1 MNKKSREK
9 NNLISSISLNEVEKK
24 ALICVFFISALSLLS
39 LIQANILYVDDIARV
54 LGNIGLWDDDGRP
67 ISSFVSRA
75 IQLGEPLTDISP
87 LPQIISIAFYSLS
100 SIYLGKIFRV
110 NNLFFLSL
118 GGIIFVLNPFN
129 LQNFAYIFDSLT
141 MGLSVFIST
150 AAFFVISIAIERK
163 ILNKHIF
170 LIFFL
175 AFLLLL
181 ASLCLYQSATSIYIA
196 ALTFYS
202 LLKLVQDTSIKQ
214 SVKTFVFSMTI
225 LLCSLLAYIPIK
237 NFYVKNNYILK
248 KSTTPSLVDIPKTLI
263 KNLIDSIENI
273 YKLLGNSNLL
283 TLIIVLGI
291 AVISTIILLA
301 FKKFLSSIKKSLNL
315 IELSIV
321 ICLILIYC
329 FFIIFSFLGLSLV
342 FVNPLYEPRAYMGF
356 SSIIAISCLFLAQ
369 LFYPYRFLRFF
380 LIFFLSLLC
389 LSFANVSLT
398 FGNALH
404 AQNTQEEMIATVLLS
419 DLEEEI
425 SKFSDLPQDLKIA
438 IAGELKHSALATQA
452 FSKYPILETITKS
465 YFKQGWGHS
474 YQRLE
479 SLELNFNSKSIP
491 KEERFMPSSQPI
503 LSRRIYDIYFENNDT
518 FVILFKIIDSN

>member
-1 MNKKSREK
+1 
-9 NNLISSISLNEVEKK
+9 
-24 ALICVFFISALSLLS
+24 
-39 LIQANILYVDDIARV
+39 
-54 LGNIGLWDDDGRP
+54 
-67 ISSFVSRA
+67 
-75 IQLGEPLTDISP
+75 
-87 LPQIISIAFYSLS
+87 
-100 SIYLGKIFRV
+100 
-110 NNLFFLSL
+110 
-118 GGIIFVLNPFN
+118 
-129 LQNFAYIFDSLT
+129 

-150 AAFFVISIAIERK
+150 AAFLIICIAIEKK
-163 ILNKHIF
+163 ISNKYIF

-181 ASLCLYQSATSIYIA
+181 TSLCLYQSATSIYIA
-196 ALTFYS
+196 ALSFYS
-202 LLKLVQDTSIKQ
+202 LVKLVQDTSIKQ
-214 SVKTFVFSMTI
+214 SIEIFVFSMTI

-237 NFYVKNNYILK
+237 NFYVNNDYILK

-273 YKLLGNSNLL
+273 YKLLGSSNLL
-283 TLIIVLGI
+283 TLMIVLGI
-291 AVISTIILLA
+291 AIISTIVLLV
-301 FKKFLSSIKKSLNL
+301 FKKILSKNKKSLNL

-329 FFIIFSFLGLSLV
+329 FFIIFSFLGLSLI

-356 SSIIAISCLFLAQ
+356 SGIIAISCLFLAQ

-389 LSFANVSLT
+389 LSFVNASLT
-398 FGNALH
+398 FGNVLH

-425 SKFSDLPQDLKIA
+425 SKFSVLPQDLKISL
-438 IAGELKHSALATQA
+438 AGELKHSALATQA
-452 FSKYPILETITKS
+452 FGKYPILEAITKS
-465 YFKQGWGHS
+465 YFIQGWDHS

-479 SLELNFNSKSIP
+479 SLELKFNSKFIP

-503 LSRRIYDIYFENNDT
+503 LSRHIYDIYFENNDT
-518 FVILFKIIDSN
+518 FVVLFKIIDSD